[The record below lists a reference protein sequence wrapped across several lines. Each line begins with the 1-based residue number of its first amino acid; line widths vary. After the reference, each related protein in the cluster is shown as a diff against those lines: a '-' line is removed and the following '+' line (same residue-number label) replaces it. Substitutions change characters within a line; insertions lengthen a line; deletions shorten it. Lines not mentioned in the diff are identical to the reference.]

1 MDNKKFAKNSYWI
14 IGGTALKA
22 VIGFVVSIITARYLG
37 PSNYGVIGYVNTIT
51 NLFSAFA
58 TLGLANVIL
67 KEYVNNKEENGKIT
81 GTAISLQFISS
92 FISYIFIVA
101 TILIFNPH
109 DKSILICAF
118 IQGAYHIFNCFDC
131 INYYYQSQLKSK
143 YPIIISLSAYLVV
156 QVFKIFLFLTNKGIY
171 WFSLAFCLE
180 PLAISLLL
188 VVIYIL
194 KKGPKLGFSKS
205 IAKRILKQSLPFIIA
220 GTIAVLYASIDKIML
235 KEIFKGTEEVGYY
248 NVGHSISYSWV
259 FLLNAVISSFSVLI
273 YESYKTQ
280 DKEANNLKS
289 RQLYFIVFYI
299 SFIVSILLTVVA
311 PFLMPIFYGE
321 AYTKAIMP
329 AIILSWSVAFAYVG
343 SARIIQITSENLQ
356 KYTILFSIS
365 TVILNVI
372 LNLLFIPKLGATGAA
387 LGTLLSEMFV
397 CLIVPLFFKKTRHI
411 GFNVINAMF
420 IRNVNLKGIKNT
432 ALSVFKKKNSTKGE
446 IKDEPNDESGFCE

>member
-22 VIGFVVSIITARYLG
+22 LIGFVVSIITARYLG
-37 PSNYGVIGYVNTIT
+37 PSNYGIIGYVNTIT
-51 NLFSAFA
+51 NLFAAFA
-58 TLGLANVIL
+58 TLGLTNVIL
-67 KEYVNNKEENGKIT
+67 KEYVNNREESGKIT
-81 GTAISLQFISS
+81 GTAITLQFVSS

-101 TILIFNPH
+101 TVIIFNPH
-109 DKSILICAF
+109 DKAMLICAF
-118 IQGAYHIFNCFDC
+118 IQGAYHVFNCFDC

-143 YPIIISLSAYLVV
+143 YPIIISLVAYMLV
-156 QVFKIFLFLTNKGIY
+156 QVFKICLFLTDRGIY

-180 PLAISLLL
+180 PLAISLFLII
-188 VVIYIL
+188 IYVL
-194 KKGPKLGFSKS
+194 KKGPKFGFSKQ
-205 IAKRILKQSLPFIIA
+205 IAKRLLKQCIPFIIA

-259 FLLNAVISSFSVLI
+259 FLLNAVISSFSVLV

-280 DKEANNLKS
+280 DKESSNLKA
-289 RQLYFIVFYI
+289 RQLYFIVFYL
-299 SFIVSILLTVVA
+299 SFIVSIILTIVA
-311 PFLMPIFYGE
+311 PFLIPVFYGD
-321 AYTKAIMP
+321 AYIKAIMP

-356 KYTILFSIS
+356 RYTILFSVS
-365 TVILNVI
+365 TVILNI
-372 LNLLFIPKLGATGAA
+372 FLNWLFIPKLGATGAA

-397 CLIVPLFFKKTRHI
+397 CLIVPLFFKKTRHV

-420 IRNVNLKGIKNT
+420 IRKVNLKGIKHT
-432 ALSVFKKKNSTKGE
+432 ALSVFKKKSNTKGE
-446 IKDEPNDESGFCE
+446 TEYEQKD